1 MTLRE
6 LTMTMGANFTGGLG
20 DAETAVEIRGVGV
33 ALLPP
38 PAPRTNATTDLKRL
52 FGLDRLP
59 TRQPPLVCHW
69 QRGPDG
75 RLFCAW
81 RRDTKPAFAP

>member
-6 LTMTMGANFTGGLG
+6 LTMTAEASFTGGLG
-20 DAETAVEIRGVGV
+20 DAETAFETRDLGA

-38 PAPRTNATTDLKRL
+38 PAPKTSATTDLKRL

-69 QRGPDG
+69 QRGADG
-75 RLFCAW
+75 RLFCIW
-81 RRDTKPAFAP
+81 TRDTKPALFR